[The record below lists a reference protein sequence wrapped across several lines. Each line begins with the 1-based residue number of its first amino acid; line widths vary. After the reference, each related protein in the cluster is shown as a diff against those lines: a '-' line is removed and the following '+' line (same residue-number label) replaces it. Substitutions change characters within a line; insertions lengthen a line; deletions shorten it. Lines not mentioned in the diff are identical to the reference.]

1 MAIIKKSNSCKYQKG
16 CGKVIPSYIAGG
28 NKNGMTAFKSFVSV
42 IKMLNINLAYYPA
55 ITFLENCPR
64 EMKTCTH
71 KYLYM
76 NVHGSIIQI
85 NQAFKIMQ
93 IPIS

>member
-1 MAIIKKSNSCKYQKG
+1 
-16 CGKVIPSYIAGG
+16 
-28 NKNGMTAFKSFVSV
+28 
-42 IKMLNINLAYYPA
+42 MLNINLAYYPA
-55 ITFLENCPR
+55 ITFLENYPR